1 VNFWDYFDKDIAV
14 WKNHKLAKKNKIRKR
29 PWSPAEV
36 IKIHETLKEQNHW
49 LAHTVWIAAHTGAR
63 LGAICDL
70 SYDPEQKTIRFPAQK
85 KEENDRI
92 IPAHP
97 EITKSLDYWLNNRKS
112 KSSVSGKFTAFKSAL
127 GYGPETDF
135 HSFRRTFITE
145 LENIECPEAITADI
159 VGHKKQTIT
168 YGIYSSGSKIEL
180 MRKWLD
186 KVGYKSFN
194 VSLCSTI

>member
-1 VNFWDYFDKDIAV
+1 VNGFF
-14 WKNHKLAKKNKIRKR
+14 
-29 PWSPAEV
+29 V
-36 IKIHETLKEQNHW
+36 IIQIHSTTYSIKC
-49 LAHTVWIAAHTGAR
+49 R
-63 LGAICDL
+63 
-70 SYDPEQKTIRFPAQK
+70 YDPEQKTIRFPAQK

-97 EITKSLDYWLNNRKS
+97 EIAKSLDYWLNNRKS
-112 KSSVSGKFTAFKSAL
+112 KSSVSGRFTAFKSAL

-135 HSFRRTFITE
+135 HSFRRTFIAE

-168 YGIYSSGSKIEL
+168 YGTYSGGSKIEL

-186 KVGYKSFN
+186 KLYYS
-194 VSLCSTI
+194 